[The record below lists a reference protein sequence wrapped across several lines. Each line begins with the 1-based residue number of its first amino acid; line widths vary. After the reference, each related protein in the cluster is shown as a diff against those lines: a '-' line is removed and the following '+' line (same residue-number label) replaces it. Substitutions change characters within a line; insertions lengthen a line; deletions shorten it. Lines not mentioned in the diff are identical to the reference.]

1 MVDLEHCIVILRQ
14 LYTVDVSL
22 EEAITMSVERT
33 MWRDKINE
41 IALRAT
47 LPEQE

>member
-1 MVDLEHCIVILRQ
+1 MRIVQADLD
-14 LYTVDVSL
+14 TVDVSL
-22 EEAITMSVERT
+22 EEAITMPVERT